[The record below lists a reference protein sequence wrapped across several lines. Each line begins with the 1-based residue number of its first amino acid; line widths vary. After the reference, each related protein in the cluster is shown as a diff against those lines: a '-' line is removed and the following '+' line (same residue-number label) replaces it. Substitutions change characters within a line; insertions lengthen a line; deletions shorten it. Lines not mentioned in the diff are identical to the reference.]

1 VILYGREAIRL
12 LRSVP
17 CNYWLFF
24 STDADDFFSNEEFFL
39 DISSLYDNMD
49 ENGGIS
55 NINANANANMDSS
68 FAPYVFM
75 FIDFVL
81 QFLGLAIGLDMLH
94 MFFHIVYL
102 QTCLV

>member
-1 VILYGREAIRL
+1 LYGREVIRL
-12 LRSVP
+12 LRSAP

-49 ENGGIS
+49 DNGGIPS
-55 NINANANANMDSS
+55 INANANMGSS
-68 FAPYVFM
+68 FAPYVFL

-81 QFLGLAIGLDMLH
+81 QFLGLAICLNMLH

-102 QTCLV
+102 QICSA